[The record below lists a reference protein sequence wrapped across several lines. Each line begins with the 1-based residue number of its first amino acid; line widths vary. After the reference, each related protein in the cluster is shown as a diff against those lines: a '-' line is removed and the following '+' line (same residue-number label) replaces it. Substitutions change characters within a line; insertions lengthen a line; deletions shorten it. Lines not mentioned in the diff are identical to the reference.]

1 MDFEN
6 TYINGL
12 VILTP
17 KVFTD
22 ERGCFFESYNKKSFN
37 EAGIDKE
44 FVQDNESHSTRGT
57 LRGLH
62 FQKGASAQ
70 GKLVRVIHGNVL
82 DVAVDI
88 RPDSE
93 TFGRYISLELSK
105 ENKKMLFVP
114 RGFAHGFVCLS
125 EEAILQYKCDNFY
138 DKSAESGINFADPQ
152 LSIEWPIPLDEL
164 TINERDKNFQ
174 TLENYIKND
183 RN

>member
-152 LSIEWPIPLDEL
+152 LAIEWPIPLDEL